1 MKVIEVS
8 INVNSLVDKINQLE
22 QLVKEIN
29 RFDFKGTFKK
39 EGEITSISKQQLERK
54 NLLDFY
60 CLLKFRTTKRTF
72 PQFHSSYHKNY
83 V

>member
-39 EGEITSISKQQLERK
+39 EGEINEYSTNIGDISELLNRLKKLIKEINNFNIKATTRK
-54 NLLDFY
+54 
-60 CLLKFRTTKRTF
+60 KKPT
-72 PQFHSSYHKNY
+72 
-83 V
+83 